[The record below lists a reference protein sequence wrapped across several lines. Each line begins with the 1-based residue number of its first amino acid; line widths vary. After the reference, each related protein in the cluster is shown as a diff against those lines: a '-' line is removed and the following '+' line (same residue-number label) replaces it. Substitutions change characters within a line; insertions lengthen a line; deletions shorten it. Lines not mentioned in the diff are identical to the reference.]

1 MVQGKSSLMFTF
13 CLFIFSQPQPE
24 TPKEQEEKIQSPVV
38 HQEEEHSWE
47 EDHPW
52 EEDEQPTFAI
62 DVMMS
67 PAAQSKIDEFIASL
81 NAEEDEE
88 VSDRDLIPINF
99 KPTSRLTGMYT
110 PSPSGSRVNSRTG
123 SRSNSRSGSRRASI
137 SNSRRNS
144 VTVINKTLPPLPPAV
159 PASTDNII
167 SAPIFTVP
175 DDDNAPQQSQKLFA
189 ASSSMFSRKTPYTS
203 AAVTPAIGLTPD
215 EFAADGY
222 FDDQEVGQE
231 NEDFTFKPDF
241 LNETQYSLNGS
252 LVESAATDD
261 WNPLDALNKLKE
273 HSESMVLRQS
283 LQEALVKTAKEQQE
297 KDEAAIAIAADIAP
311 TTSEYIPINK
321 TKKNKKKYAFRSTWD
336 DEEYDLPSA
345 LVSGESSPRT
355 PIARCMS
362 SSDLTKEIELEKE
375 RYKQQRASLMLA
387 QPQAAVA
394 SMLEAELDLSRG
406 TLFKRRYYDTS
417 DDQVSLIKSSELIT
431 QETSKFLES
440 ESDDEDTPTDFAAYY
455 DDHVI
460 QEAQKRLRA
469 LVTGEEVNTASG
481 MPVPIGGR
489 KTSNI
494 TDKKPSHMYQYGEAK
509 DPQPLGL
516 LWNSKSYSSNFGFD
530 VKHKLPIYQPDLIP
544 TEDVAEEIKSLSIEI
559 IVKEDPYTKK
569 HRLAKEE
576 EERKLQAEQ
585 KKLEQDRLL
594 KDRMEEEESAKISI
608 ENADSTLDN
617 SKIISALKNSTKS
630 SNDDSN
636 ASINTVKE
644 NPNAI
649 TTITEP
655 VKENLDKS
663 ASLNKDAAKKSVE
676 IESPLKTIESSTKAL
691 DTLTDKLN
699 KKTTT
704 LEIQD
709 VSVNNIPIES
719 SIPKQKVIEKKP
731 LTVQQSSSTSSS
743 LSISSYSTTRQSFT
757 SHTSSTS
764 TKSTK
769 ATVKSSAKKSNVS
782 SSITADKT

>member
-13 CLFIFSQPQPE
+13 HLFIFSQPQPE
-24 TPKEQEEKIQSPVV
+24 TPKEYEEKIQPLIA
-38 HQEEEHSWE
+38 HQ
-47 EDHPW
+47 

-99 KPTSRLTGMYT
+99 KPTSRLTGIYT
-110 PSPSGSRVNSRTG
+110 PSPNGSRVNSRTG
-123 SRSNSRSGSRRASI
+123 SRSNSRSGSRRASV

-144 VTVINKTLPPLPPAV
+144 AIVINKTLLPPPPPAAF
-159 PASTDNII
+159 ASTNSII
-167 SAPIFTVP
+167 SAPTFTVP
-175 DDDNAPQQSQKLFA
+175 DDDNTPQQSHKLFA

-222 FDDQEVGQE
+222 FDDQEEGQE

-241 LNETQYSLNGS
+241 LNETQYSLNES
-252 LVESAATDD
+252 LVESAVTDE
-261 WNPLDALNKLKE
+261 WNPLSALSKLKE

-283 LQEALVKTAKEQQE
+283 LQEALVKTVKEQQE
-297 KDEAAIAIAADIAP
+297 KDEAAIASAADIAS
-311 TTSEYIPINK
+311 TVSEFIPINK
-321 TKKNKKKYAFRSTWD
+321 IKKNKKKYAFRSTWD

-345 LVSGESSPRT
+345 LVSGESSPLT
-355 PIARCMS
+355 PIVRCMS

-387 QPQAAVA
+387 QPQTAVA

-406 TLFKRRYYDTS
+406 TLFKRRYYDTP
-417 DDQVSLIKSSELIT
+417 DDQVNLIKSSELIT
-431 QETSKFLES
+431 QETSKFLEI
-440 ESDDEDTPTDFAAYY
+440 ESDDEDSPTDFAAYY

-469 LVTGEEVNTASG
+469 LVTGEEVDTASE
-481 MPVPIGGR
+481 MPVPIGGH

-494 TDKKPSHMYQYGEAK
+494 SSKTPSNMHQYGEVQN
-509 DPQPLGL
+509 PQPLGL
-516 LWNSKSYSSNFGFD
+516 LWNNKSYTSNFGFD
-530 VKHKLPIYQPDLIP
+530 AKHKLPIYQPDLIP
-544 TEDVAEEIKSLSIEI
+544 IDDIAEEIKSLSTEI
-559 IVKEDPYTKK
+559 IMKEDPYTKK

-585 KKLEQDRLL
+585 KKLEEDRLS
-594 KDRMEEEESAKISI
+594 KDKIEEESAKIKVQDTSL
-608 ENADSTLDN
+608 TLN
-617 SKIISALKNSTKS
+617 NIKVISALNNAIKP

-636 ASINTVKE
+636 ASINSLKE
-644 NPNAI
+644 RPNAI
-649 TTITEP
+649 TTATETL
-655 VKENLDKS
+655 KRDLDKS
-663 ASLNKDAAKKSVE
+663 ASLTKDITKEIVE
-676 IESPLKTIESSTKAL
+676 IELPLKVTESSTKIL
-691 DTLTDKLN
+691 GILTGRSN

-704 LEIQD
+704 LETQD
-709 VSVNNIPIES
+709 VSVNNIPIET
-719 SIPKQKVIEKKP
+719 SIPNQKFIEKKP
-731 LTVQQSSSTSSS
+731 LIAHQASSTASSS
-743 LSISSYSTTRQSFT
+743 SISSSSTTRQSST
-757 SHTSSTS
+757 SHTSPTKST

-769 ATVKSSAKKSNVS
+769 MTVKTSAKKSNVS
-782 SSITADKT
+782 ALSITTDKK

>member
-1 MVQGKSSLMFTF
+1 MFTF
-13 CLFIFSQPQPE
+13 YLFIFSQLQPE
-24 TPKEQEEKIQSPVV
+24 TPKEHEEKNQSFVV
-38 HQEEEHSWE
+38 HQEEE
-47 EDHPW
+47 HPW

-110 PSPSGSRVNSRTG
+110 PSPNGSRVNSRTG
-123 SRSNSRSGSRRASI
+123 SRSNSRSGSRRASV

-144 VTVINKTLPPLPPAV
+144 AIVINKTLLPP
-159 PASTDNII
+159 PPSTAFAPTNNII
-167 SAPIFTVP
+167 SAPTFTVP
-175 DDDNAPQQSQKLFA
+175 DDDNTPQQSHKLFA

-215 EFAADGY
+215 EFAVNGY
-222 FDDQEVGQE
+222 FDDQEGQE

-241 LNETQYSLNGS
+241 LNETQYSLNES
-252 LVESAATDD
+252 LVESAVTDE
-261 WNPLDALNKLKE
+261 WNPLDALSKLKE

-283 LQEALVKTAKEQQE
+283 LQEALVKTVKEQQE
-297 KDEAAIAIAADIAP
+297 KDEGAIASAADIAP
-311 TTSEYIPINK
+311 TASEFIPINK
-321 TKKNKKKYAFRSTWD
+321 INKNKKKYAFRSAWD

-406 TLFKRRYYDTS
+406 TLFKRRYYDTP
-417 DDQVSLIKSSELIT
+417 DDQVNLIKSSKLIT

-440 ESDDEDTPTDFAAYY
+440 ENDDEDSFTDFAAYY

-469 LVTGEEVNTASG
+469 LVTGEEVDTASE
-481 MPVPIGGR
+481 MPVPIGGH

-494 TDKKPSHMYQYGEAK
+494 TSKKPSHMYQYGEVK
-509 DPQPLGL
+509 SPQPLGL
-516 LWNSKSYSSNFGFD
+516 LWNNKSYTSNFGFD
-530 VKHKLPIYQPDLIP
+530 SKHKLPIYQPDLIP
-544 TEDVAEEIKSLSIEI
+544 TEDVAEAIKSLSTEI

-576 EERKLQAEQ
+576 KERKLQAEQ
-585 KKLEQDRLL
+585 KKLEEDRLL
-594 KDRMEEEESAKISI
+594 KDKKEEEESAKISI
-608 ENADSTLDN
+608 QDANLTLD
-617 SKIISALKNSTKS
+617 SIKTIPALNNATKP

-636 ASINTVKE
+636 ASNNIIKE
-644 NPNAI
+644 KPNAI
-649 TTITEP
+649 TTAIETL
-655 VKENLDKS
+655 KESLDKS
-663 ASLNKDAAKKSVE
+663 ASLTKDIAKKAIE
-676 IESPLKTIESSTKAL
+676 IKSPLKTTELSTKVL
-691 DTLTDKLN
+691 DTLTSRFS

-704 LEIQD
+704 LETQD
-709 VSVNNIPIES
+709 DSVNNIPIET
-719 SIPKQKVIEKKP
+719 SIPNQKIIEKKP
-731 LTVQQSSSTSSS
+731 LIAHQASSTPSSS
-743 LSISSYSTTRQSFT
+743 SISSSSTTRQSFS
-757 SHTSSTS
+757 SHTSSTFTT

-769 ATVKSSAKKSNVS
+769 TNVKSSAKKSNVPS
-782 SSITADKT
+782 LSITTNEK